1 MDHEG
6 TREQLELAAVEPG
19 GLDRLMAGDTPT
31 AQTVAAHLAGCP
43 SCTDELMRLQRASTL
58 IRGAVQELP
67 PTDLKGRTL
76 AAIRA
81 EGVRRP
87 LVVPAAGAAAAGGA
101 AAGVAAVGAIPASTS
116 EPAPITAPVAVASTA
131 PARTDAARRARR
143 TQWLGWV
150 GTIAA
155 AVVLSVVTTTAL
167 VNNRVDNQIASQNQE
182 IAALEGVTTDTM
194 SVASQPDAEH
204 VALHSVSGPAVAG
217 ELIYSAS
224 SADLVVTAT
233 GLTEPPAGQQYRCW
247 VQIGGQRTPVGRMF
261 FSSHL
266 AYWTGPVPALKS
278 LAEGATFGVS
288 LVSSSGSSVDT
299 APVLVGSL

>member
-67 PTDLKGRTL
+67 PADLKGRTL

-116 EPAPITAPVAVASTA
+116 EPAPIRAPV
-131 PARTDAARRARR
+131 
-143 TQWLGWV
+143 
-150 GTIAA
+150 
-155 AVVLSVVTTTAL
+155 
-167 VNNRVDNQIASQNQE
+167 
-182 IAALEGVTTDTM
+182 
-194 SVASQPDAEH
+194 
-204 VALHSVSGPAVAG
+204 
-217 ELIYSAS
+217 
-224 SADLVVTAT
+224 
-233 GLTEPPAGQQYRCW
+233 
-247 VQIGGQRTPVGRMF
+247 
-261 FSSHL
+261 
-266 AYWTGPVPALKS
+266 
-278 LAEGATFGVS
+278 
-288 LVSSSGSSVDT
+288 
-299 APVLVGSL
+299 